1 MWQWHFHEQDAAISE
16 FTNPFV
22 LDFGMQI

>member
-1 MWQWHFHEQDAAISE
+1 MWHWHFHEQAAAISE
-16 FTNPFV
+16 FTKAFV